1 MTDAV
6 ATPLDGLLESL
17 SQCLDAESA
26 RRIVEFHVDS
36 KVQASIDELAEK
48 ANEGLLSEE
57 ERSRYEAAI
66 NAADFVALLRL
77 KARKRLGLNPA

>member
-1 MTDAV
+1 MADAI

-26 RRIVEFHVDS
+26 RRIVEFHIDS
-36 KVQASIDELAEK
+36 KIQASIDKLAEK
-48 ANEGLLSEE
+48 ANEGLLTED

-77 KARKRLGLNPA
+77 KALKRLGPSPA